1 MEFVCGNNVNCLPK
15 INAILGDGNGE
26 QGSQKV
32 IISVFVLQR
41 LCSLDC
47 CRHKRPRP
55 VDNVSG

>member
-1 MEFVCGNNVNCLPK
+1 MNCLSK

-26 QGSQKV
+26 QGSQKK

-47 CRHKRPRP
+47 CRHKRPSP